1 MAAITSAELIA
12 DIQRVYNT
20 TGAFSRRKY
29 LKAGSYS
36 ERQIRNTF
44 GNFVKFQEAAGL
56 LEVTKPHDAGLPANL
71 KFGSESNEF
80 VGDKWNI
87 TKVSRIHSLEGL
99 IEHFKINKSIWEVER
114 FVANSWEANAGGGVE
129 MPLYQVKAS
138 FKKIR
143 SVVDAKRE
151 VESLKEAAKQLA
163 LTPTP
168 IVRTSRL
175 ASGNMLEL
183 ALFDAHFGKLA
194 WPRETNGAPYD
205 TKIAQKI
212 YLETVE
218 HLIEPALNYQID
230 EIVLIVG
237 NDLIHS
243 DDTEGRT
250 TKGTYVDCDTRY
262 YKTFEIVRETV
273 TKVVERLRLI
283 APVRVIMVQG
293 NHDTLS
299 VWHLG
304 DSLTALFSKYDDVT
318 VDNEPTYHKYYKWGE
333 VGLMLTHGD
342 KGKKPDYP
350 LLFATDKPL
359 VFGTTKFREVHT
371 GHFHKTQ
378 VDEFHGVRVRII
390 PSLSP
395 ADAWHYEQ
403 GFTGQLRTG
412 EAFVWN
418 KSKGLIAQFFHN
430 AE

>member
-1 MAAITSAELIA
+1 MAAITSAEMIA
-12 DIQRVYNT
+12 DIKRVHAT
-20 TGAFSRRKY
+20 TGVASRRKY
-29 LKAGSYS
+29 LKTGSYS
-36 ERQIRNTF
+36 ERQIRKEFGTF
-44 GNFVKFQEAAGL
+44 AKFQEAAGVL
-56 LEVTKPHDAGLPANL
+56 TNTISPSLRIEGQRLP
-71 KFGSESNEF
+71 ESTEL
-80 VGDKWNI
+80 VGDHWNI
-87 TKVSRIHSLEGL
+87 TKVSSIHTLEAL
-99 IEHFKINKSIWEVER
+99 KAHFKIDESIWEVER
-114 FVANSWEANAGGGVE
+114 FVANSWEMGAGGGDKI
-129 MPLYQVKAS
+129 PLYQVKAT
-138 FKKIR
+138 FVKRRNI
-143 SVVDAKRE
+143 VDAKE
-151 VESLKEAAKQLA
+151 ELEALKNAAKALA

-168 IVRTSRL
+168 VVRTSRL

-205 TKIAQKI
+205 TKIAQRV

-218 HLIEPALNYQID
+218 HLIEPALNYKID
-230 EIVLIVG
+230 SILLVVG

-262 YKTFEIVRETV
+262 YKTFEIVRETI
-273 TKVVERLRLI
+273 TKVIERLRLI
-283 APVRVIMVQG
+283 APVTVVMVQG
-293 NHDTLS
+293 NHDMLS

-304 DSLTALFSKYDDVT
+304 DSLAALFGKYDDVT
-318 VDNEPTYHKYYKWGE
+318 IENEPSYHKYHKWGE
-333 VGLMLTHGD
+333 VGLMFTHGD
-342 KGKKPDYP
+342 KGKRTDYP

-395 ADAWHYEQ
+395 ADAWHYES

-412 EAFVWN
+412 EAYVWN
-418 KSKGLIAQFFHN
+418 KEKGLVAQFFHN